1 MYSLTIPGEPVAK
14 SRPRIGKFGAYTPD
28 KTKNYETLVREMFF
42 AKYHQPMMEGEIRMR
57 LEIYFPIPKSAS
69 RKTKTGMRE
78 GTIRPAKRPDLDNI
92 IKSISDAL
100 NKVAYVDDSQ
110 IVEVQARKYYS
121 DAPRVE
127 IHLEEL

>member
-1 MYSLTIPGEPVAK
+1 MYSLTIPGEPIAK
-14 SRPRIGKFGAYTPD
+14 ARPRIGRNGAYTPD
-28 KTKNYETLVREMFF
+28 RTKNYETLVKEMFF
-42 AKYHQPMMEGEIRMR
+42 AKHHQPMMEGKIRMQ
-57 LEIYFPIPKSAS
+57 LDIYFPIPKSAS
-69 RKTKTGMRE
+69 KKTKAGMRE

-121 DAPRVE
+121 DTPRVE
-127 IHLEEL
+127 MKLEEI